1 MRIGHI
7 SFRLAGTDGVSLET
21 AKLVKIFKKMGHS
34 NYYFAGE
41 LDSSEKMMENGSP
54 YIDGNMCVPLAHFT
68 HPQIV
73 TITESAFGTPEYN
86 HRLLRQIEQN
96 AEILENDLT
105 TFINIFKL
113 EFITVQNVFAIP
125 INLPLALALY
135 HVIKKTN
142 IPTINHNHDFY
153 WEREKYSINC
163 VGDLL
168 EQLFPPDL
176 QNVRQVVI
184 NSQAKYELSIK
195 GFRSSILPN
204 IFDFDKDPPG
214 VDKYNKDL
222 RSDIGISEEDIL
234 FLQPTRVIPRK
245 GIELAIELIYR
256 LSDLPIKLLI
266 THKAEFDTQNYLV
279 ELIRLA
285 KEKHVDMLYLPERFE
300 PIRRIIN
307 GNHKIYSLWD
317 AYIHADFVTYPSL
330 YEGFGNALLETIY
343 FKKPFLVNRY
353 KIFQDD
359 IEPTGIKAVKIEGEI
374 TDQAVS
380 EVRMLLQNREMVENY
395 VDFNSVVGK
404 KYFSYQT
411 AQECLEKLFN
421 SYNF

>member
-21 AKLVKIFKKMGHS
+21 AKLVEIIKKMGHS

-41 LDSSEKMMENGSP
+41 LDSSEKMMENGSSS
-54 YIDGNMCVPLAHFT
+54 IDGSMCFPLAHFT

-73 TITESAFGTPEYN
+73 AITESAFGRSQTNPELN
-86 HRLLRQIEQN
+86 QKIEQL
-96 AEILENDLT
+96 AEVFENELT
-105 TFINIFKL
+105 TFIQTYNL
-113 EFITVQNVFAIP
+113 DLITVQNVFAIP
-125 INLPLALALY
+125 INLPFALGLY
-135 HVIKKTN
+135 RLIKKTN

-168 EQLFPPDL
+168 EKLFPPDL
-176 QNVRQVVI
+176 KNVRQVVI
-184 NSQAKYELSIK
+184 NSQAKNELSIK
-195 GFRSSILPN
+195 GFKSSILPN

-214 VDKYNKDL
+214 VDEFNKDL
-222 RSDIGISEEDIL
+222 RSDIGISEENIL
-234 FLQPTRVIPRK
+234 FLQPTRVIHRK
-245 GIELAIELIYR
+245 GIELAIDLVSR

-266 THKAEFDTQNYLV
+266 THKAEYDTQNYLS
-279 ELIRLA
+279 ELICLA
-285 KEKHVDMLYLPERFE
+285 NEKHVDLLYLPEKFE
-300 PIRRIIN
+300 PTRRITD
-307 GNHKIYSLWD
+307 GKQKIYSLWD

-359 IEPTGIKAVKIEGEI
+359 IEPTGIKAVKIDRKI

-380 EVRMLLQNREMVENY
+380 EVRKLLMDREMLNEYVEINTII
-395 VDFNSVVGK
+395 GK
-404 KYFSYQT
+404 KYFSFDT
-411 AQECLEKLFN
+411 AQKCLETLIKSFT
-421 SYNF
+421 Y

>member
-21 AKLVKIFKKMGHS
+21 AKLVKILKKMGHS

-54 YIDGNMCVPLAHFT
+54 SIDGNMCVPLAHFT

-73 TITESAFGTPEYN
+73 AITDSAFGTPESN

-125 INLPLALALY
+125 INLPLALALFR
-135 HVIKKTN
+135 VIKKTN

-163 VGDLL
+163 VGNLL
-168 EQLFPPDL
+168 EQIFPPDL
-176 QNVRQVVI
+176 NNVRQVVI
-184 NSQAKYELSIK
+184 NSQARGQLLKKGYES
-195 GFRSSILPN
+195 FILPN
-204 IFDFDKDPPG
+204 IFDFDKEPPG
-214 VDKYNKDL
+214 VDEYNKDF
-222 RSDIGISEEDIL
+222 RSDVGIRDDDII
-234 FLQPTRVIPRK
+234 FLQPTRVIQRK
-245 GIELAIELIYR
+245 GIELAIELVSR

-266 THKAEFDTQNYLV
+266 THKAEYDTQNYLS
-279 ELIRLA
+279 ELICLA
-285 KEKHVDMLYLPERFE
+285 NDKHVDLLYLPEKFE
-300 PIRRIIN
+300 PTRRITDRKQ
-307 GNHKIYSLWD
+307 KIFSLWD

-359 IEPTGIKAVKIEGEI
+359 IEPTGIKAVKIDGKI
-374 TDQAVS
+374 TDQTVS
-380 EVRMLLQNREMVENY
+380 EVRTLLQDREKIDEYVEINTI
-395 VDFNSVVGK
+395 VGK
-404 KYFSYQT
+404 KYFSYDT
-411 AQECLEKLFN
+411 AQKCLEMLINTFT
-421 SYNF
+421 Y

>member
-21 AKLVKIFKKMGHS
+21 AKLVEILKKMGHS

-41 LDSSEKMMENGSP
+41 LDSSDTMMSSEYSAV
-54 YIDGNMCVPLAHFT
+54 DGKMCVPLAHFT

-73 TITESAFGTPEYN
+73 EITESAFGTSESN
-86 HRLLRQIEQN
+86 HKLLRQIEQN

-105 TFINIFKL
+105 TFIKIFKL
-113 EFITVQNVFAIP
+113 EFFTVQNVFAIP

-135 HVIKKTN
+135 RVIKKTN

-163 VGDLL
+163 VGHLL
-168 EQLFPPDL
+168 EQIFPPNLD
-176 QNVRQVVI
+176 NVRQIVI
-184 NSQAKYELSIK
+184 NSQAKSQLLKKGYES
-195 GFRSSILPN
+195 FILPN
-204 IFDFDKDPPG
+204 IFDFDKEPPG
-214 VDKYNKDL
+214 VDKYNKDF
-222 RSDIGISEEDIL
+222 RSDLGIRDDDIL
-234 FLQPTRVIPRK
+234 FLQPTRVIQRK
-245 GIELAIELIYR
+245 GIELAIELVYR

-266 THKAEFDTQNYLV
+266 THKAEYDTQNYLV

-285 KEKHVDMLYLPERFE
+285 REKHVDLLYLPEKFE
-300 PIRRIIN
+300 PMRRMIDEKQ
-307 GNHKIYSLWD
+307 KIYSLWD

-359 IEPTGIKAVKIEGEI
+359 IEPTGIKAIKIDGKV

-380 EVRMLLQNREMVENY
+380 EVRMLLQHQDMVDEY
-395 VDFNSVVGK
+395 VETNTMVGK
-404 KYFSYQT
+404 KYFSYHT
-411 AQECLEKLFN
+411 AQDCLQTLIN
-421 SYNF
+421 SFKY

>member
-21 AKLVKIFKKMGHS
+21 AKLVEILNKMGHS

-54 YIDGNMCVPLAHFT
+54 SIDGNMCVPLAHFT

-73 TITESAFGTPEYN
+73 AITDSAFGTPESN

-125 INLPLALALY
+125 INLPLALALFR
-135 HVIKKTN
+135 VIKKTN

-184 NSQAKYELSIK
+184 NSQAKNELSIK
-195 GFRSSILPN
+195 GFQSSILPN

-214 VDKYNKDL
+214 VDEYNKDL
-222 RSDIGISEEDIL
+222 RSDIGISDEDIL
-234 FLQPTRVIPRK
+234 FLQPTRVIQRK
-245 GIELAIELIYR
+245 GIELAIELVYR

-285 KEKHVDMLYLPERFE
+285 KEKHVDLLYLPEKFE
-300 PIRRIIN
+300 PARRFIH
-307 GNHKIYSLWD
+307 GKQKIYSLWD

-359 IEPTGIKAVKIEGEI
+359 IEPTGIKAVKIDGKV

-380 EVRMLLQNREMVENY
+380 EVRMLLQNREMVDNY
-395 VDFNSVVGK
+395 VDVNTLIGK
-404 KYFSYQT
+404 KNFSYQT
-411 AQECLEKLFN
+411 AQKCMEKLFN
-421 SYNF
+421 SLNF

>member
-21 AKLVKIFKKMGHS
+21 AKLVEILKKMGHS

-41 LDSSEKMMENGSP
+41 LDSSDTMMSSEYSAV
-54 YIDGNMCVPLAHFT
+54 DGKMCVPLAHFT

-73 TITESAFGTPEYN
+73 EITESAFGTSESN
-86 HRLLRQIEQN
+86 HKLLRQIEQN

-135 HVIKKTN
+135 RVIKKTN

-163 VGDLL
+163 VSHLL
-168 EQLFPPDL
+168 EQIFPPDL
-176 QNVRQVVI
+176 ENVRQIVI
-184 NSQAKYELSIK
+184 NSQAKSQLLKKGYES
-195 GFRSSILPN
+195 FILPN
-204 IFDFDKDPPG
+204 IFDFDKEPPG
-214 VDKYNKDL
+214 VDKYNKDF
-222 RSDIGISEEDIL
+222 RSDLGIRDDDIL
-234 FLQPTRVIPRK
+234 FLQPTRVIQRK
-245 GIELAIELIYR
+245 GIELAIELVYR

-266 THKAEFDTQNYLV
+266 THKAEYDTQNYLV
-279 ELIRLA
+279 ELFRLA
-285 KEKHVDMLYLPERFE
+285 KEKHVDLLYLPEKFE
-300 PIRRIIN
+300 PMRRMIDEKQ
-307 GNHKIYSLWD
+307 KIYNLWD

-359 IEPTGIKAVKIEGEI
+359 IEPTGIKAVKIDGKV
-374 TDQAVS
+374 TDRVVS
-380 EVRMLLQNREMVENY
+380 EVRMLLQHQEIVDEYVEINTM
-395 VDFNSVVGK
+395 VGK
-404 KYFSYQT
+404 KYFSYHT
-411 AQECLEKLFN
+411 AQDCLQTLIN
-421 SYNF
+421 SFKY